1 MGWCR
6 DQKKKEEERLTLLLK
21 ELNIPRVS
29 KYEVEEREKPNQELT
44 EQPLE
49 EIEDEREEHQI
60 DQEPQTQ
67 QE

>member
-6 DQKKKEEERLTLLLK
+6 DQKKKEEERIALLLK